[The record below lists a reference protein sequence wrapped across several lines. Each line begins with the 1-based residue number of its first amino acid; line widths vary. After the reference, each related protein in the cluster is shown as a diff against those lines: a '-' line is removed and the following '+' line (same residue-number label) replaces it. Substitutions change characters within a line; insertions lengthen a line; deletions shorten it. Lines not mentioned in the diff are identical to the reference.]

1 MLLLEGLASERDPF
15 VADLV
20 SRMQAAGIEGTL
32 TGASSAGGPAW
43 AADVPYATQLAAVI
57 GFRPQTGRRWLDDG
71 WIGGPEQEPAVIDV
85 GARWLAGAAQTVIF
99 HGPQYFSSWSEPAAA
114 ARLTMRLGARQGVA
128 LSEAYDEQQRETRR
142 ITVYNRPGIL
152 EAAHDLSAW
161 VTTRLDEDHASWS
174 RPTSGPG
181 TPSPAA
187 ATSWSTARSS
197 SRPAATSATCCSPP
211 TRPQPRPRHQ
221 ARLPNPHHPRGVGLG

>member
-1 MLLLEGLASERDPF
+1 MP
-15 VADLV
+15 
-20 SRMQAAGIEGTL
+20 AAGIEGTL
-32 TGASSAGGPAW
+32 TGARSAGGSAW
-43 AADVPYATQLAAVI
+43 SADVPYVKQLAAVI

-161 VTTRLDEDHASWS
+161 VTTRRDEDHVLVQARDLRPWYAEPHRGNQLVHGEVIEQARRDFGDMLLTPNAPATSAS
-174 RPTSGPG
+174 
-181 TPSPAA
+181 TPSP
-187 ATSWSTARSS
+187 TSKPTPSPGCRPGLRPFVQFRRAWSTM
-197 SRPAATSATCCSPP
+197 
-211 TRPQPRPRHQ
+211 
-221 ARLPNPHHPRGVGLG
+221 RL